1 MPGKFIVG
9 VAVAAPAVIPGPD
22 QMYVPPPVPITV
34 PVVVKQV
41 NVVEFEAEG
50 VGAVVFCVTVTGE
63 GPAEQP

>member
-9 VAVAAPAVIPGPD
+9 FAVAAPAVIPGPD

-41 NVVEFEAEG
+41 NVVEFAAVGE
-50 VGAVVFCVTVTGE
+50 GAVVF
-63 GPAEQP
+63 